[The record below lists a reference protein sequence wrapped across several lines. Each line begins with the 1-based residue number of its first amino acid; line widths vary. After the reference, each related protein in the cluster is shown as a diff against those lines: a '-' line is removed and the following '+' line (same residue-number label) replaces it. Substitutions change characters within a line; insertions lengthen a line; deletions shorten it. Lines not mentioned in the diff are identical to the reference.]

1 MSTFLADLL
10 HDLRE
15 KRLLPVALVLAVAI
29 AAVPMVLARGSSGG
43 GGADSSG
50 SAAQRPSAAA
60 SAQKEIATL
69 VEDAKPRVSDL
80 GKYGTK
86 NPFKPP
92 SGFAGKPAQAGSATG
107 SAVTGAS
114 VAAAGGSGSAGKG
127 TSGGSGSGSSGS
139 APAAPAPAP
148 VTSPPATI
156 PRRAYAYVA
165 DLTFS
170 VNGRSRRI
178 RGARR
183 LRMLPSSTSPLLLFL
198 GVTQSGG
205 DAVFLVDSSLRAAGE
220 GRCSPSPSQCA
231 TVAIG
236 AGAEHDFTTAGG
248 DSYTLRIDEIRKVA
262 LRSRRASASR
272 RAAASRKRARAARSG
287 PVRRFSLPVLVDLV
301 SGPDTTAARSS
312 ARRGGR

>member
-29 AAVPMVLARGSSGG
+29 AAVPIVLARGSSGG
-43 GGADSSG
+43 SAG
-50 SAAQRPSAAA
+50 SPGSVAQRPSAAA

-69 VEDAKPRVSDL
+69 VQSGDRGVSDL
-80 GKYGTK
+80 GKYGSK

-92 SGFAGKPAQAGSATG
+92 SGFAGKPAQAGTATG
-107 SAVTGAS
+107 SAIA
-114 VAAAGGSGSAGKG
+114 SGSPGTGSSGSPGKG
-127 TSGGSGSGSSGS
+127 SSGGSASPGSSGS
-139 APAAPAPAP
+139 APAVTSPP
-148 VTSPPATI
+148 VTSPPARVR
-156 PRRAYAYVA
+156 RRAYAYVA
-165 DLTFS
+165 DLTFTA
-170 VNGRSRRI
+170 NGRTRRI

-183 LRMLPSSTSPLLLFL
+183 LRMLPSSSSPLLLFL

-236 AGAEHDFTTAGG
+236 AGAEHEFTTAAG
-248 DSYTLRIDEIRKVA
+248 DSYTLRVDEIRKVA
-262 LRSRRASASR
+262 LRSGKASAAGATASR
-272 RAAASRKRARAARSG
+272 RRARAASAG